1 MKDIPFH
8 GHLTCGQLNHQTV
21 TCLTSRCGVYIYIYT
36 AGQKF
41 PDTWILFNFLIKTPI
56 IISKKFLYHIYF
68 IKDTYSYYLRKK
80 KKKKEKKKNTNNTI
94 IIKLSFRQ
102 KITHEFL
109 SLFLRSVA
117 SYLLIY
123 LLFRV

>member
-1 MKDIPFH
+1 MHIPHYCDFFSKLRTH
-8 GHLTCGQLNHQTV
+8 RTNTV
-21 TCLTSRCGVYIYIYT
+21 LKAGLLRCTYT

-80 KKKKEKKKNTNNTI
+80 KRKKIKEKK
-94 IIKLSFRQ
+94 
-102 KITHEFL
+102 
-109 SLFLRSVA
+109 
-117 SYLLIY
+117 Y
-123 LLFRV
+123 

>member
-1 MKDIPFH
+1 M
-8 GHLTCGQLNHQTV
+8 
-21 TCLTSRCGVYIYIYT
+21 YT

-80 KKKKEKKKNTNNTI
+80 KKKKNTNNTI